1 MLSAEDQRNQSDS
14 EKLSCSICLD
24 LLKDPVS
31 TSCGHNYCMDCI
43 KTHWDAEDGK
53 RIYSCPQCRKTFT
66 PRPVLQKNVLSADL
80 VEELKKTRLQAA
92 AAEDDDDLSV
102 KSCLFC
108 LVSFCEQHL
117 QPHYQ
122 SPAFKKHQLVEPSK
136 NLQENIC
143 SRHDEVMKIFC
154 LTDQQLICSLCSLDE
169 HKGHESISAAAER
182 KKKQKELEVS
192 RLNVQQRIQDR
203 QKDVKMLQQELED
216 IRVSADRTVEDNEKM
231 FSEMIQ
237 LIHNRQRDVEQ
248 QIRSQQ
254 KTEESRVKELQE
266 KLEQEIRDLK
276 RKDAELK
283 QLSDTPDH
291 SQFLHNYPSVSALSE
306 SKPSSMDVLLSE
318 PQPKTRD
325 GFLKYSREITLD
337 PNTAFRYLLL
347 SGGNRKVT
355 VMTENQSY
363 PDHPDRFT
371 DYWQVLSK
379 ESLTGR
385 CYWEVEW
392 RGRVGVSV
400 AKKNICRKADSNES
414 AFGYNNKSWSL
425 ICSTNRYTFRYNST
439 ETPVSGPQSS
449 RIGVYLDH
457 RAGILSFYSVSKTM
471 TLLHRVQ
478 TTFTEPLHAGVWL
491 PYGDGNTAEFLKVKQ

>member
-1 MLSAEDQRNQSDS
+1 MAQQRNQSDS

-92 AAEDDDDLSV
+92 AAEDDDDLCYAGPGDVSCDSCTGRKLKAV

-216 IRVSADRTVEDNEKM
+216 IRVSADRTFTSVDAALI
-231 FSEMIQ
+231 SEMTMEPI
-237 LIHNRQRDVEQ
+237 D
-248 QIRSQQ
+248 S
-254 KTEESRVKELQE
+254 
-266 KLEQEIRDLK
+266 
-276 RKDAELK
+276 
-283 QLSDTPDH
+283 
-291 SQFLHNYPSVSALSE
+291 SV
-306 SKPSSMDVLLSE
+306 V
-318 PQPKTRD
+318 
-325 GFLKYSREITLD
+325 
-337 PNTAFRYLLL
+337 
-347 SGGNRKVT
+347 
-355 VMTENQSY
+355 
-363 PDHPDRFT
+363 
-371 DYWQVLSK
+371 
-379 ESLTGR
+379 
-385 CYWEVEW
+385 
-392 RGRVGVSV
+392 VSF
-400 AKKNICRKADSNES
+400 KS
-414 AFGYNNKSWSL
+414 AF
-425 ICSTNRYTFRYNST
+425 
-439 ETPVSGPQSS
+439 
-449 RIGVYLDH
+449 
-457 RAGILSFYSVSKTM
+457 SF
-471 TLLHRVQ
+471 
-478 TTFTEPLHAGVWL
+478 
-491 PYGDGNTAEFLKVKQ
+491 